1 MKFGVG
7 QPVPRKEDPRLV
19 TGGGQFTDDINLP
32 AQLYAAFFRSPY
44 PHGRIVD
51 LDVSNVRTAPG
62 VVAVYTAEDLSELGS
77 MPCRA
82 QLTDRAGKSC
92 FIPRRPLLA
101 EERVFFVGQ
110 AVVAVVAETKQL
122 ARDAAELVVL
132 EIEELPVVV
141 RPDEAIAVDAPV
153 LHEVHSSNV
162 CIHYELGEADV
173 VNRAFE
179 RATHVVHLD
188 VINNRVAPS
197 PLEPRSCLACYEE
210 GKFTLYNPSQ
220 GAFAQQSVLARSIFN
235 VPFDEVRVISLD
247 TGGGFGIRGEV
258 QPEPCIC
265 LFSARDLGRP
275 VKWTGDRSEMFLTDP
290 HGRDNLTRGTLALD
304 DQGIIVALKIET
316 LANLGAFCTA
326 VGPFVPT
333 MAGGRIVGTV
343 YKIPHLYQS
352 VRPVFTNTMPV
363 AAYRGAGRPEACY
376 IMERLLEKAAKR
388 LSIDSA
394 ELRQR
399 NFIRRE
405 DLPFTNHSGVTI
417 TSGDFSKTMDMARAR
432 ADWDGFVERKT
443 ASRSRGMLRGI
454 GCGYYIESSG
464 GGTQEEA
471 RVTVLGDGSVDVVV
485 GTYSHGQG
493 HRTMLS
499 QIVSESLGVGFD
511 DVNVIQ
517 GDTKYVKFGGGTGG
531 SRSSQMGGIAALRAT
546 KQVIAKGSDIA
557 AQLLQVEPARIRF
570 AEGIYQADEAGG
582 KIGLADVARAAL
594 DVQFGGESLSA
605 TLRYDRESG
614 YTFPNGCHV
623 AEVEID
629 PETGVLEVMRYT
641 AVDDCGRVIN
651 PLLAAGQVH
660 GGVAQGLGQAL
671 MEEAL
676 YDATGQLI
684 TGSLMDYAMP
694 RASQLPDV
702 DVSFHEVLE
711 PNNELGV
718 KGIGEAGACGAPP
731 ALVNAVL
738 NALEHLGVATID
750 MPLTAEKLWRAIN
763 GNPT

>member
-44 PHGRIVD
+44 PHGRIND

-82 QLTDRAGKSC
+82 QLTDRAGNSC

-110 AVVAVVAETKQL
+110 AVVAVVAETRQL

-141 RPDEAIAVDAPV
+141 HPDEAIGVDAPV

-173 VNRAFE
+173 VDRAFE
-179 RATHVVHLD
+179 RAIHVVRLD

-265 LFSARDLGRP
+265 LFASRDLGRP

-405 DLPFTNHSGVTI
+405 DLPFTNHSGVVI

-443 ASRSRGMLRGI
+443 TSRS
-454 GCGYYIESSG
+454 
-464 GGTQEEA
+464 
-471 RVTVLGDGSVDVVV
+471 
-485 GTYSHGQG
+485 
-493 HRTMLS
+493 
-499 QIVSESLGVGFD
+499 
-511 DVNVIQ
+511 
-517 GDTKYVKFGGGTGG
+517 
-531 SRSSQMGGIAALRAT
+531 
-546 KQVIAKGSDIA
+546 
-557 AQLLQVEPARIRF
+557 
-570 AEGIYQADEAGG
+570 
-582 KIGLADVARAAL
+582 
-594 DVQFGGESLSA
+594 
-605 TLRYDRESG
+605 
-614 YTFPNGCHV
+614 
-623 AEVEID
+623 
-629 PETGVLEVMRYT
+629 
-641 AVDDCGRVIN
+641 
-651 PLLAAGQVH
+651 
-660 GGVAQGLGQAL
+660 
-671 MEEAL
+671 
-676 YDATGQLI
+676 
-684 TGSLMDYAMP
+684 
-694 RASQLPDV
+694 
-702 DVSFHEVLE
+702 
-711 PNNELGV
+711 
-718 KGIGEAGACGAPP
+718 
-731 ALVNAVL
+731 
-738 NALEHLGVATID
+738 
-750 MPLTAEKLWRAIN
+750 
-763 GNPT
+763 

>member
-32 AQLYAAFFRSPY
+32 SQLHAAFFRSPY
-44 PHGRIVD
+44 SHGRIAV
-51 LDVSNVRTAPG
+51 LDVTSARTASG

-82 QLTDRAGKSC
+82 QLTDRAGNPC

-101 EERVFFVGQ
+101 EEVVFFVGQ
-110 AVVAVVAETKQL
+110 AVVAVIAETRLQ

-141 RPDEAIAVDAPV
+141 RPDQAIDVDAPV
-153 LHEVHSSNV
+153 LHEAHDSNV
-162 CIHYELGEADV
+162 CIHYELGDAEAVD
-173 VNRAFE
+173 RELE
-179 RATHVVHLD
+179 RATHVVQLD
-188 VINNRVAPS
+188 VVNNRVAPS
-197 PLEPRSCLACYEE
+197 PLEPRSCLACFEE
-210 GKFTLYNPSQ
+210 GTFTLYNPSQ
-220 GAFAQQSVLARSIFN
+220 GAFAQQSVLAKSIFN

-258 QPEPCIC
+258 QPEPCVC
-265 LFSARDLGRP
+265 LFSARELGRP

-304 DQGIIVALKIET
+304 DEGCIVALKIET

-376 IMERLLEKAAKR
+376 IVERLWEEAAKQ

-394 ELRQR
+394 ELRRR
-399 NFIRRE
+399 NFIRSE
-405 DLPFTNHSGVTI
+405 DMPFTNHSGVAI
-417 TSGDFSKTMDMARAR
+417 TSGDFSKTMDMARER

-443 ASRSRGMLRGI
+443 ASNARGMLRGI

-471 RVTVLGDGSVDVVV
+471 RVTVLENGSVDVVV

-493 HRTMLS
+493 HRTMIS
-499 QIVSESLGVGFD
+499 QIVCESLGVEFD

-546 KQVIAKGSDIA
+546 QQVIAKGGDIA

-570 AEGIYQADEAGG
+570 EAGIYRADDATGEVT
-582 KIGLADVARAAL
+582 LTEVARAAL
-594 DVQFGGESLSA
+594 DAQFGGEPLA
-605 TLRYDRESG
+605 QTLRYDRESG

-623 AEVEID
+623 AEVEVD
-629 PETGVLEVMRYT
+629 PETGVLEVRRYT
-641 AVDDCGRVIN
+641 AVDDCGRLIN
-651 PLLAAGQVH
+651 PMLAAGQVH
-660 GGVAQGLGQAL
+660 GGVAQGLGQAYL
-671 MEEAL
+671 EEVR
-676 YDATGQLI
+676 YDADGQLI

-711 PNNELGV
+711 PNNDLGV

-738 NALEHLGVATID
+738 NALEHLNVESID
-750 MPLTAEKLWRAIN
+750 MPLTSEKLWRAIN
-763 GNPT
+763 GNRV